1 MLAHCF
7 RPSVINDPALRLP
20 ARLLLAPLHLEGG
33 FRPLERSVQQIAH
46 IPQERCALVLGRDR
60 GTLDWPT
67 DGEVWIVPPQGPVA
81 GGHVR
86 LGALVEDVGVP
97 QRAEAVSESRRNPE
111 LSRALA
117 RQLDAHPPGEV
128 RRAPAEVH
136 GHVQYPTAQDL
147 DQLPLRSAGRL
158 GRRDQDD
165 IPADTPFEAGYSLPE
180 ARRPAWAHIVGPAVR
195 TADPHGSPLTP
206 EFGPSK
212 WVLKRLCYRCVGL
225 TR

>member
-1 MLAHCF
+1 MRA
-7 RPSVINDPALRLP
+7 RPWARPGG
-20 ARLLLAPLHLEGG
+20 ARLANGWRGLD
-33 FRPLERSVQQIAH
+33 RSTA
-46 IPQERCALVLGRDR
+46 R
-60 GTLDWPT
+60 
-67 DGEVWIVPPQGPVA
+67 PVA

-180 ARRPAWAHIVGPAVR
+180 ARRPARAHIVGPAVR
-195 TADPHGSPLTP
+195 TTDPHGSPLSP

-212 WVLKRLCYRCVGL
+212 WGFRACAGEARCGSADPVTAESASRGSAR
-225 TR
+225 TRCPAGRSR